1 MTRPNR
7 IPKTAF
13 MASHKGDVD
22 NVSERLRKDWTDY
35 CQLPEV
41 LTRIETFRADR
52 ERYFALQQRSLALLS
67 EQWENGVHGVHDD
80 CSIVP
85 DEEVLRWQF
94 NDKLLSKS
102 GAWHVVHEDDMT
114 EEETVQRESS
124 GLTGKRRFRTYKL
137 PFKRHQDHL
146 ISDRYRC
153 GSITCRPGDPF
164 GCALGKRRMHTDR
177 IALILK
183 AWGEHGGAVEAAR
196 LGVYGARDASLA
208 SVLEVEQGAFNH
220 LVGGGA
226 WVAFKR
232 EFDVQG
238 YLCVLNVK
246 RDDEKQRWAVER
258 WVMLARQAVPT
269 TSKGWTL
276 RLTHRYGR
284 RIRLQSACTYGI
296 RPSILVGSY
305 DVAGFAQFVAGAV
318 STFDVAPPFSPCA
331 NYRAY
336 FPLEKGERGINE
348 LWQSRGDE
356 WEELVRALHGRKV
369 LTVSRS
375 STDHPVW
382 KASSRRA
389 RETFMHPDWRR
400 PTRPQLSFD
409 GLPATPKPYEVLS
422 PGAAR
427 QRKIK
432 PGDRVYV
439 LQAGR
444 SWNPEE
450 ADEWKA
456 RRAAQ
461 QERYLRSIGV
471 IKGGKV

>member
-13 MASHKGDVD
+13 MASHKSDID
-22 NVSERLRKDWTDY
+22 DVSERLRADWADY
-35 CQLPEV
+35 RQLPEV
-41 LTRIETFRADR
+41 RARIETFRADR
-52 ERYFALQQRSLALLS
+52 ERYFALQQRSLVLLS
-67 EQWENGVHGVHDD
+67 EQWENGVQGVHDD

-102 GAWHVVHEDDMT
+102 GAWHVVHEDEMT

-124 GLTGKRRFRTYKL
+124 GLNGKRRFRTYKL
-137 PFKRHQDHL
+137 PFKRHQDRL

-164 GCALGKRRMHTDR
+164 GCALGKRRMHMDR

-183 AWGEHGGAVEAAR
+183 AWSEHGGAVEATQFG
-196 LGVYGARDASLA
+196 LYGAPDEPLA
-208 SVLEVEQGAFNH
+208 SVLEVEQEAFNH
-220 LVGGGA
+220 MVGGGA

-232 EFDVQG
+232 IFDVQG

-246 RDDEKQRWAVER
+246 RDNEKRRWAVER
-258 WVMLARQAVPT
+258 WVMLARQAVPINWE
-269 TSKGWTL
+269 GLAL
-276 RLTHRYGR
+276 RLTHRHGR
-284 RIRLQSACTYGI
+284 RVRRHSAYTCGI
-296 RPSILVGSY
+296 APSILVGSY

-318 STFDVAPPFSPCA
+318 STLDAAPSFSPCA
-331 NYRAY
+331 HCIEN
-336 FPLEKGERGINE
+336 GERGINE

-356 WEELVRALHGRKV
+356 WEELVRALHGLKM
-369 LTVSRS
+369 LTASRS

-382 KASSRRA
+382 KAASKRA
-389 RETFMHPDWRR
+389 RETFVHPDWRR

-409 GLPATPKPYEVLS
+409 GLPPTPTPYEVLS

-432 PGDRVYV
+432 PGDRVHV
-439 LQAGR
+439 LQVGR
-444 SWNPEE
+444 SWNPGD

-456 RRAAQ
+456 RHAAQ
-461 QERYLRSIGV
+461 QEQYLRSIGIV
-471 IKGGKV
+471 KGGKA